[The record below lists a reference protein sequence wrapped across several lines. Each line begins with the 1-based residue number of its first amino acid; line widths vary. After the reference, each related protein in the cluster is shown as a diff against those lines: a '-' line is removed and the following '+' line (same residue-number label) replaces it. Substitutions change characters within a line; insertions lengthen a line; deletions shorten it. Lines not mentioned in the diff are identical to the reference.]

1 MTEELFDGPC
11 VMMDADRAHG
21 LRKESLEF
29 PNLKGALGK
38 SPFKFS
44 V

>member
-11 VMMDADRAHG
+11 VVMDADRAHG
-21 LRKESLEF
+21 LRQESLEF
-29 PNLKGALGK
+29 PYLKGALGN
-38 SPFKFS
+38 SSCKFG